1 MKQLVSILLVMAL
14 ATACG
19 SILPTPTLTPTA
31 TPLPPTNTLTA
42 VPTATRVPPT
52 NTPQPTATNTPTP
65 TPVVLNGTVRNNANV
80 RDLPS
85 DKAKILGT
93 LQRNAQLTL
102 VGRNNDSTWFQIPFP
117 LAGSPERGWVLAN
130 LISTT
135 INLSS
140 TLPVIVP
147 ITPTVT
153 ASPTK
158 GTVVATA
165 TISGTPPTV
174 TPRPTTT
181 STPTSVAQ
189 KPGGTVFYSGFDG
202 LRYSINSVKAD
213 GSVDS
218 PYFAGASE
226 PALAPNGQQLAWHA
240 RSSAAPCA
248 NLAVS
253 ALNGSSCS
261 SLSNDSSGG
270 YPTFS
275 ADGKSVAYH
284 SIPRVGNNQIFRV
297 SSQCCSDPALIAYGK
312 RPAWQPVSGEFI
324 AYDGCKPDGSG
335 CFSIYL
341 MRAFGGDIN
350 NPTLVTHGTNA
361 SWSPDGKHIAFQDR
375 DDTGF
380 VNIFVVGIDG
390 KNRTQVTKN
399 KGNNGTPIFAA
410 DGQWIFFLSDQA
422 GAGWAIEAVRTDG
435 SGMAKVKDVSVNA
448 DEWDLGKF
456 AYSR

>member
-181 STPTSVAQ
+181 STPTSSHPRVWM
-189 KPGGTVFYSGFDG
+189 
-202 LRYSINSVKAD
+202 
-213 GSVDS
+213 
-218 PYFAGASE
+218 ASQRRR
-226 PALAPNGQQLAWHA
+226 G
-240 RSSAAPCA
+240 R
-248 NLAVS
+248 
-253 ALNGSSCS
+253 NGSRDRQDVCS
-261 SLSNDSSGG
+261 ATDRRDACPTGRKAGG
-270 YPTFS
+270 C
-275 ADGKSVAYH
+275 
-284 SIPRVGNNQIFRV
+284 VGAQR
-297 SSQCCSDPALIAYGK
+297 S
-312 RPAWQPVSGEFI
+312 E
-324 AYDGCKPDGSG
+324 
-335 CFSIYL
+335 
-341 MRAFGGDIN
+341 
-350 NPTLVTHGTNA
+350 
-361 SWSPDGKHIAFQDR
+361 
-375 DDTGF
+375 
-380 VNIFVVGIDG
+380 
-390 KNRTQVTKN
+390 
-399 KGNNGTPIFAA
+399 
-410 DGQWIFFLSDQA
+410 
-422 GAGWAIEAVRTDG
+422 
-435 SGMAKVKDVSVNA
+435 
-448 DEWDLGKF
+448 
-456 AYSR
+456 